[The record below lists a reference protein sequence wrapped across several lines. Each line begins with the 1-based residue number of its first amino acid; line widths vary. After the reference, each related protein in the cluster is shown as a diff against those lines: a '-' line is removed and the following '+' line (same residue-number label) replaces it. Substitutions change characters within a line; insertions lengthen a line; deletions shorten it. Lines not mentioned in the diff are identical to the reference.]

1 MADAQTVEVSVERH
15 GDPTRGDQP
24 DWLTVEA
31 PLEIRVNGA
40 PFTVTMR
47 TPGQDEDLALGLLF
61 TEGILVDSTVRP
73 GLHPAP
79 CGGGVHDRRMDV
91 TVDPEL
97 IRWRGPGRSLM
108 SSSSCGLCGK
118 TSMEELELEASPVRD
133 HGALDGEL
141 VPRLQR
147 LMRSRQAGF
156 DRSGGV
162 HAAAAFTL
170 EGELLA
176 VCEDI
181 GRHNAVDKVIGAL
194 LREETLDQA
203 AAMTVSGRVSFEIV
217 SKAARANIQHLIAVS
232 APSSMAVEMCAA
244 HGMTLIGFC
253 REGRFTTYSH
263 PGGISWERPHA

>member
-1 MADAQTVEVSVERH
+1 M
-15 GDPTRGDQP
+15 
-24 DWLTVEA
+24 
-31 PLEIRVNGA
+31 
-40 PFTVTMR
+40 
-47 TPGQDEDLALGLLF
+47 
-61 TEGILVDSTVRP
+61 
-73 GLHPAP
+73 
-79 CGGGVHDRRMDV
+79 
-91 TVDPEL
+91 
-97 IRWRGPGRSLM
+97 M

-118 TSMEELELEASPVRD
+118 TSMDELELEASPVRD
-133 HGALDGEL
+133 HGALNGEL

-176 VCEDI
+176 VREDI
-181 GRHNAVDKVIGAL
+181 GRHNAVDKVIGVL
-194 LREETLDQA
+194 LREETLDRA

-253 REGRFTTYSH
+253 REGRFTTYAH
-263 PGGISWERPHA
+263 PEAISWETSDVRVADAALEARDEQLELAADGEPREAVDEDAGADEGRVQDDERELLRRAEHHLPRLRDRARRHHPVELHQRARLQQVAEG